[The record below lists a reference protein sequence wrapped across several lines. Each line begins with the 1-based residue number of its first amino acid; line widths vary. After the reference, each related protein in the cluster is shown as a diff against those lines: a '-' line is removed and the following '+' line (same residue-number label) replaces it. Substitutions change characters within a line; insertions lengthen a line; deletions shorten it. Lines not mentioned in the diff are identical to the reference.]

1 VASPA
6 DSRTGSASPEAH
18 AVSVAAADPVDVVE
32 TLQGASRTTGGIFCG
47 RANGNMVNMGDMLHS
62 DNGAKFQTLGPLE
75 SNVLVFNSC
84 DTNTKP
90 IMTIDHLVTLKLE
103 PILKELG
110 RKYSPTKSMSIF
122 YPETTIC

>member
-1 VASPA
+1 
-6 DSRTGSASPEAH
+6 
-18 AVSVAAADPVDVVE
+18 
-32 TLQGASRTTGGIFCG
+32 
-47 RANGNMVNMGDMLHS
+47 MVNMGDMSHS
-62 DNGAKFQTLGPLE
+62 DNGAKLQTLGPLE
-75 SNVLVFNSC
+75 GNVLVFNSR

-110 RKYSPTKSMSIF
+110 RKYSPTKSTSIF